1 MINGNRAEQL
11 VSRVMSA
18 RGLAE
23 PETTGAFFSRTTWSP
38 SLITAQVDELTSPP
52 VVISVVAE
60 ASSDSSA
67 AILDVRRAI

>member
-1 MINGNRAEQL
+1 
-11 VSRVMSA
+11 MSA

-38 SLITAQVDELTSPP
+38 LITAQVDERTSPP

-60 ASSDSSA
+60 ASSDSLA